1 MCLAKKLGISI
12 TSVRMRKKQNGGHV
26 RHKASLGSLAAKRV
40 CGQRSFGRLHR
51 DDGFTTTT
59 ANGSVTNTYFM
70 NIKVDALK
78 HNTSSEW
85 DRKVRFYLQ
94 HIQGGNNSAKNG
106 SNLAS
111 HHPTCS
117 QLPILLTHS
126 PIHVPCVF
134 FTPTYLIANFDPS
147 RPRSKWQRGKSC
159 DLQLGPRFPPV
170 AQPIRVPGCGL
181 LLSLR
186 LGQGTWGCS
195 STLAVQRPTCNVRIA
210 TASTSSFS

>member
-1 MCLAKKLGISI
+1 MAAMFAIRR
-12 TSVRMRKKQNGGHV
+12 V
-26 RHKASLGSLAAKRV
+26 LAAWRQKRV

-59 ANGSVTNTYFM
+59 ANGSVTNTYLI

-78 HNTSSEW
+78 HNTSSER
-85 DRKVRFYLQ
+85 DRKVGFYLQ

-117 QLPILLTHS
+117 QMPILLTHS

-181 LLSLR
+181 AASLPPSR
-186 LGQGTWGCS
+186 PRHMGLFKYSGCS
-195 STLAVQRPTCNVRIA
+195 MAYVQCPDCNDID
-210 TASTSSFS
+210 

>member
-1 MCLAKKLGISI
+1 MPS
-12 TSVRMRKKQNGGHV
+12 
-26 RHKASLGSLAAKRV
+26 
-40 CGQRSFGRLHR
+40 
-51 DDGFTTTT
+51 
-59 ANGSVTNTYFM
+59 NT
-70 NIKVDALK
+70 
-78 HNTSSEW
+78 NTSSER
-85 DRKVRFYLQ
+85 DRKVGFYLQ

-117 QLPILLTHS
+117 QMPILLTHS

-210 TASTSSFS
+210 TTSTSSFSWITPLPWAPAATTTNSSSVRYSLTLLPPSE